1 MNFNKK
7 VKCWKCSR
15 RFIKKVKCWK
25 YSRRFIKFFSVWSC
39 GLVTCRFYFFL
50 KIMLTKKKE
59 VSNFSF
65 FPSNFV
71 ITKVDEYLWRRKFTL
86 WSYLTCCFSHTS
98 KLSGHFCGLLI
109 QNFAFSETTD
119 TINSNRKL
127 LWWQKNQY
135 YFDVKQRDMVQFFQ
149 IISSLVCLVL
159 YSLPN
164 TGKSHIYKSNCLS
177 HYCSVCLFF

>member
-1 MNFNKK
+1 ME
-7 VKCWKCSR
+7 
-15 RFIKKVKCWK
+15 
-25 YSRRFIKFFSVWSC
+25 
-39 GLVTCRFYFFL
+39 VTVFTYTWFCNSSPFCKL
-50 KIMLTKKKE
+50 KIVYRMMFLFL
-59 VSNFSF
+59 VFNFF
-65 FPSNFV
+65 HF
-71 ITKVDEYLWRRKFTL
+71 LL
-86 WSYLTCCFSHTS
+86 SYLTCCFSHTS

-164 TGKSHIYKSNCLS
+164 TGKSHIYKSNCLAWPTID
-177 HYCSVCLFF
+177 LFICFSRWFSI